1 MPIAGHE
8 FKLVSQTSSD
18 NMKNIFLG
26 SSECRK
32 GKSKKDERDKKMFT
46 PVSQKGIELSE
57 QKCWHACRRF
67 AFFSSLHSILL
78 GYPTIGARQSSS
90 V

>member
-26 SSECRK
+26 SSECKK
-32 GKSKKDERDKKMFT
+32 GKSKKNERDKKMFA
-46 PVSQKGIELSE
+46 PVSQKALN
-57 QKCWHACRRF
+57 
-67 AFFSSLHSILL
+67 
-78 GYPTIGARQSSS
+78 
-90 V
+90 

>member
-18 NMKNIFLG
+18 NTKNIFLG

-32 GKSKKDERDKKMFT
+32 GKSKKNERDKKMFA

-67 AFFSSLHSILL
+67 GVFPPLCIVYF
-78 GYPTIGARQSSS
+78 
-90 V
+90 